1 MMHAGDAT
9 FLRRVNQAAV
19 SELIREQGPI
29 SRSEIARR
37 LRLSS
42 ATITRIVNDLL
53 ENGIVLEGG
62 PVHSQYGRRPV
73 CLEFNPRASLII
85 LCSLPR
91 RRIRSSTSDHH
102 HD

>member
-9 FLRRVNQAAV
+9 FLRRVNQSAV
-19 SELIREQGPI
+19 LELIREQGPI

-37 LRLSS
+37 LRLSP

-53 ENGIVLEGG
+53 ENGIVLEGS

-73 CLEFNPRASLII
+73 LLEFNPRAQLDYWR
-85 LCSLPR
+85 LR
-91 RRIRSSTSDHH
+91 T
-102 HD
+102 